1 MLIIRISKFLSASAI
16 ILLALAANLFA
27 KENEVQEQDYFQAN
41 PIIAEIN
48 GKIIRF
54 EDLRDKA
61 AQDAAQAL
69 YDQLARLLPNL
80 VLNELAKS
88 DAEID
93 PNPQFTISDD
103 MVTLFYKQNRLEN
116 RGSIE
121 DLRPQIR
128 DYLANQLKQESVY
141 RQYNEALSKGLV
153 KSYLQAPSEFLLETN
168 VGQGYIR
175 GNKEAKVIVL
185 EYSDYQCPFCAR
197 VQPTLTELIKEYG
210 SQVAFGYR
218 HFPLPFHK
226 EADEAAIAVECAR
239 DQGKFETLH
248 ALLFK
253 NQKNQFVE
261 DLIGYADEIGLENVD
276 QYEKCIVEEKYRSRV
291 LEDMKAGQE
300 AGVTGTPGF
309 LIGTFDPKS
318 GRVRG
323 ELLSGARPLQDFKKA
338 LEKYLDRQS

>member
-1 MLIIRISKFLSASAI
+1 MIIHKLHKFYTALAFFSISMTLP
-16 ILLALAANLFA
+16 LAAN
-27 KENEVQEQDYFQAN
+27 EQIVLQKDYFQAN
-41 PIIAEIN
+41 PIIAEID
-48 GKIIRF
+48 GEIIRF

-69 YDQLARLLPNL
+69 YVQLARLLPNL

-88 DAEID
+88 DSKID
-93 PNPQFTISDD
+93 PNPIFTISDE

-116 RGSIE
+116 RGSID

-128 DYLANQLKQESVY
+128 DYLANQLQQESVY

-168 VGQGYIR
+168 VGLGYLR
-175 GNKEAKVIVL
+175 GNKDAKVIVL

-197 VQPTLTELIKEYG
+197 IQTTLTKLIKEYG
-210 SQVAFGYR
+210 SRVAFGYR

-239 DQGKFETLH
+239 DQGKFEVLH
-248 ALLFK
+248 SLLFK
-253 NQKNQFVE
+253 NQKNQFIE
-261 DLIGYADEIGLENVD
+261 DLIGYADEIGVKDVD
-276 QYEKCIVEEKYRSRV
+276 QYEKCIIKEKYRSRV
-291 LEDMKAGQE
+291 LDDMKAGQE

-309 LIGTFDPKS
+309 FIGTFDSKS

-323 ELLSGARPLQDFKKA
+323 ELLSGARPLQDFKQA
-338 LEKYLDRQS
+338 LKKYLDRQS

>member
-1 MLIIRISKFLSASAI
+1 MLIIKINKFLSASAI
-16 ILLALAANLFA
+16 ILMALASNLFA
-27 KENEVQEQDYFQAN
+27 NENEAQEQDHFQAN

-88 DAEID
+88 DDEID

-168 VGQGYIR
+168 VGRGYIR
-175 GNKEAKVIVL
+175 GNKEAKVIIL
-185 EYSDYQCPFCAR
+185 EYSDYQCPFCAS
-197 VQPTLTELIKEYG
+197 VQLTVTELIKEYG
-210 SQVAFGYR
+210 GRVAFGYR

-248 ALLFK
+248 DLLFK
-253 NQKNQFVE
+253 NQKNQFIE
-261 DLIGYADEIGLENVD
+261 DLIGYADEIGLDNVD

-291 LEDMKAGQE
+291 LEDMKAGKE

-323 ELLSGARPLQDFKKA
+323 
-338 LEKYLDRQS
+338 

>member
-16 ILLALAANLFA
+16 ILLALATNLFA

-116 RGSIE
+116 RGSID
-121 DLRPQIR
+121 DLKPQIR

-185 EYSDYQCPFCAR
+185 EYSDYQCPFCSR
-197 VQPTLTELIKEYG
+197 VQPTLTKLIKEYG

-239 DQGKFETLH
+239 DQGKFESLH
-248 ALLFK
+248 ALLFE
-253 NQKNQFVE
+253 NQKNQFIE

>member
-1 MLIIRISKFLSASAI
+1 MLIIRISKFLSAFAI

-27 KENEVQEQDYFQAN
+27 KENEVQEQDYFQPN

-48 GKIIRF
+48 GKRIRF

-80 VLNELAKS
+80 VLNELAQS

-141 RQYNEALSKGLV
+141 RKYN
-153 KSYLQAPSEFLLETN
+153 
-168 VGQGYIR
+168 
-175 GNKEAKVIVL
+175 
-185 EYSDYQCPFCAR
+185 
-197 VQPTLTELIKEYG
+197 
-210 SQVAFGYR
+210 
-218 HFPLPFHK
+218 
-226 EADEAAIAVECAR
+226 
-239 DQGKFETLH
+239 
-248 ALLFK
+248 
-253 NQKNQFVE
+253 
-261 DLIGYADEIGLENVD
+261 
-276 QYEKCIVEEKYRSRV
+276 
-291 LEDMKAGQE
+291 
-300 AGVTGTPGF
+300 
-309 LIGTFDPKS
+309 
-318 GRVRG
+318 
-323 ELLSGARPLQDFKKA
+323 
-338 LEKYLDRQS
+338 

>member
-1 MLIIRISKFLSASAI
+1 M
-16 ILLALAANLFA
+16 
-27 KENEVQEQDYFQAN
+27 
-41 PIIAEIN
+41 
-48 GKIIRF
+48 
-54 EDLRDKA
+54 
-61 AQDAAQAL
+61 
-69 YDQLARLLPNL
+69 
-80 VLNELAKS
+80 NELAKS

-210 SQVAFGYR
+210 SRVAFGYR

>member
-1 MLIIRISKFLSASAI
+1 MIRKKFHKFFSALTFLFLILG
-16 ILLALAANLFA
+16 LPLAADEKAGSQQN
-27 KENEVQEQDYFQAN
+27 YFQAN

-48 GKIIRF
+48 GEIIRF

-88 DAEID
+88 DSEID
-93 PNPQFTISDD
+93 PNPKFTINED
-103 MVTLFYKQNRLEN
+103 MITLFYKQNRLEN
-116 RGSIE
+116 RGSIDE
-121 DLRPQIR
+121 LRPQIR

-168 VGQGYIR
+168 VGQGYLR
-175 GNKEAKVIVL
+175 GNKKAKVILL

-197 VQPTLTELIKEYG
+197 VQNILTELIKEYG
-210 SQVAFGYR
+210 SRVAFGYR

-226 EADEAAIAVECAR
+226 EADEAAIAAECAR
-239 DQGKFETLH
+239 DQGKFEVLH
-248 ALLFK
+248 SLLFK

-261 DLIGYADEIGLENVD
+261 NLVGYADEIGVKDVD
-276 QYEKCIVEEKYRSRV
+276 QYEKCIIEENYRSRV
-291 LEDMKAGQE
+291 LDDLKAGQE

-309 LIGTFDPKS
+309 FIGTFDSKS

-323 ELLSGARPLQDFKKA
+323 ELLSGARPFQDFKQA
-338 LEKYLDRQS
+338 LEKYLNHQS

>member
-1 MLIIRISKFLSASAI
+1 MLIIKFNKYLTAFSLLSMILTAN
-16 ILLALAANLFA
+16 LLANE
-27 KENEVQEQDYFQAN
+27 KEAPEQDYFQAN

-116 RGSIE
+116 RGSID

-128 DYLANQLKQESVY
+128 DYLAKQLHQESVY

-153 KSYLQAPSEFLLETN
+153 KSYLQAPTEFLLETN
-168 VGQGYIR
+168 VGDGYVR
-175 GNKEAKVIVL
+175 GNKEANVIVL

-197 VQPTLTELIKEYG
+197 VQPTVTQLIKEYG
-210 SQVAFGYR
+210 DRVAFGYR

-239 DQGKFETLH
+239 DQEKFEELH
-248 ALLFK
+248 SLLFE

-261 DLIGYADEIGLENVD
+261 DLVGYADEIGLDVD
-276 QYEKCIVEEKYRSRV
+276 QFEKCIVKEKYRSRV
-291 LEDMKAGQE
+291 LEDMKAGQQ

-309 LIGTFDPKS
+309 FIGTFDSKT

-323 ELLSGARPLQDFKKA
+323 ELLSGARPLQDFKQS

>member
-1 MLIIRISKFLSASAI
+1 MLIIRISKFLSVSAI
-16 ILLALAANLFA
+16 ILLALAGNLFA

-48 GKIIRF
+48 GKKIRF

-69 YDQLARLLPNL
+69 YDQLARLLPNF

-93 PNPQFTISDD
+93 PNPQFTISND

-116 RGSIE
+116 RGSID
-121 DLRPQIR
+121 DLKPQIR

-210 SQVAFGYR
+210 SRVAFGYR
-218 HFPLPFHK
+218 HFPLPFHE

-261 DLIGYADEIGLENVD
+261 DLVGYADEIGLENVD